1 MLPVSVDFPILIVPS
16 VFSDVYL
23 SCVPVAML
31 PVSVDCLM
39 LPVAVDCLMLPV
51 SVNCLM
57 LIVPSV
63 FSDVYY
69 NIKTK

>member
-1 MLPVSVDFPILIVPS
+1 MLPVSVDCPILIVPS
-16 VFSDVYL
+16 VFSNVYL
-23 SCVPVAML
+23 SCVPNVTSVRGLSNLDCSL
-31 PVSVDCLM
+31 PVSVDCLI
-39 LPVAVDCLMLPV
+39 
-51 SVNCLM
+51 